1 MKKPLL
7 IGGAV
12 ALLAMVGIGGAVF
25 WQTSDLERIQAG
37 IEASHEG
44 VEHIAADDFA
54 KLSPSDVI
62 LFDVR
67 ENEEFEVSHLAGA
80 IQVSPDIGAAEF
92 EERFGQQ
99 LKGKTAIFY
108 CSVGVRSSILAER
121 VADLVEQWTG
131 DAPMNLIGGAFQ
143 WSNDG
148 RAMVT
153 PKGGETREIHPFDAY
168 WGRLIQ
174 DRGAISY
181 KPAS

>member
-1 MKKPLL
+1 MKKHLL

-12 ALLAMVGIGGAVF
+12 ALAAIVGIGGTVF

-44 VEHIAADDFA
+44 VAHIAADDFA
-54 KLSPSDVI
+54 QLSRSDVI

-67 ENEEFEVSHLAGA
+67 ETEEFEVSHLTGA

-92 EERFGQQ
+92 EERFGKE

-121 VADLVEQWTG
+121 VAGLVEQSTG
-131 DAPMNLIGGAFQ
+131 AAPMNLIGGAFQ
-143 WSNDG
+143 WSNEG
-148 RAMVT
+148 RTMVT
-153 PKGGETREIHPFDAY
+153 PKGGETRAIHPYDTY
-168 WGRLIQ
+168 WGRLI
-174 DRGAISY
+174 DDSTAISD
-181 KPAS
+181 KPAT